1 MIHDHLLHILGKL
14 LNKIIGAKEV
24 NNMPNL
30 ETPENL
36 ENNKPD
42 TPTSGFLPPELSKL
56 VEETLG
62 TPSRDF
68 LMKWSEVTQKSL
80 SANKYAF
87 KNGLM
92 TQGDHIICRF
102 CDDGIPNWKNE
113 NAREHTSECPM
124 TKIEDALD
132 SMKELYKLALEAV

>member
-14 LNKIIGAKEV
+14 INKIIGAKEV

-30 ETPENL
+30 ETPENP
-36 ENNKPD
+36 ENEKPD
-42 TPTSGFLPPELSKL
+42 ITSGFLPSELAKV

-62 TPSRDF
+62 IASKDF
-68 LMKWSEVTQKSL
+68 LNKWAEVTQKSL
-80 SANKYAF
+80 SANKYTF
-87 KNGLM
+87 RNGLM

-102 CDDGIPNWKNE
+102 CEDGIPNWKNE

-132 SMKELYKLALEAV
+132 SMKELYKLALEVV

>member
-1 MIHDHLLHILGKL
+1 MMHDHLLHIIGKL

-36 ENNKPD
+36 ENKKPD
-42 TPTSGFLPPELSKL
+42 IASGFLPPELTKV

-62 TPSRDF
+62 VSSRDF
-68 LMKWSEVTQKSL
+68 LTKWAEVTQKSL

-87 KNGLM
+87 KNGLV
-92 TQGDHIICRF
+92 TQGDHIVCRF

-132 SMKELYKLALEAV
+132 SMKELYKLALEVI